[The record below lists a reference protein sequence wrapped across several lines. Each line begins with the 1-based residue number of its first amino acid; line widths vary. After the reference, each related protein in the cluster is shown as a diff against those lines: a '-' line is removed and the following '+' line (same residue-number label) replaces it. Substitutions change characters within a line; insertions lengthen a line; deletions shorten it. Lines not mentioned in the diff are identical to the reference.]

1 MCVMYAAV
9 EAAVRVLEDD
19 PAFDAGVGSV
29 LTEEGEVEMDA
40 IIVDGK
46 SLEFGAVACVNNIQN
61 AVSLARRVMEDTQV
75 QLQQSWPFASRAV
88 CILCCPAGAA
98 V

>member
-1 MCVMYAAV
+1 M
-9 EAAVRVLEDD
+9 RVLEDD

-61 AVSLARRVMEDTQV
+61 AVSLARLVMEDTQV
-75 QLQQSWPFASRAV
+75 QLHQSPPLLLVPSVFV
-88 CILCCPAGAA
+88 VVPLLLLLPAL
-98 V
+98 